1 MKVDSSPN
9 LMMVGHMKQVLDGH
23 GIVCAI
29 HREFE
34 GAAIGET
41 PPIETW
47 PELWVAD
54 DSQAERAMAII
65 HDAGEPREGDVAPWT
80 CSNCGEGL
88 EGELSVCWKCGTE
101 RADDED
107 I

>member
-47 PELWVAD
+47 PELWVAEE
-54 DSQAERAMAII
+54 SHAERAITIIRDAIEP
-65 HDAGEPREGDVAPWT
+65 AEGEVDPWK
-80 CSNCGEGL
+80 CANCDEEL
-88 EGELSVCWKCGTE
+88 EGQFTVCWKCGTE